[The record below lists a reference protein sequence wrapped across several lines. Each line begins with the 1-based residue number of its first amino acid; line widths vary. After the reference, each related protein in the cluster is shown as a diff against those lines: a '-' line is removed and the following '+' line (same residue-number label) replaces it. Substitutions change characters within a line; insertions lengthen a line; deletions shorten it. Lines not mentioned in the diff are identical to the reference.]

1 MKFLFYSIT
10 TTCQRSRVRG
20 INLVNVLSQ
29 PQQRHSWVI
38 SWSLKAERKQ
48 AVKPSCFTSPSQ
60 TGSGPEQGEEVRRR
74 RREDEDVAPGA
85 VGLQFTDKCDLV
97 TIWLLRRW
105 QHLEDGL
112 KVPQKC
118 CQESN

>member
-10 TTCQRSRVRG
+10 MACQRSRVRG

-29 PQQRHSWVI
+29 PRQRHSWVT

-74 RREDEDVAPGA
+74 RENEGVAPGA
-85 VGLQFTDKCDLV
+85 VGVQFTDKCDLV
-97 TIWLLRRW
+97 TF
-105 QHLEDGL
+105 GF
-112 KVPQKC
+112 
-118 CQESN
+118 